1 MSIKSEF
8 DVSPDTIVLTTRTN
22 GDHIEIGPH
31 NMPPVHLGQAAAA
44 NLASLVNS
52 GDVLTVIIKKKV
64 E

>member
-1 MSIKSEF
+1 MKSEF

-31 NMPPVHLGQAAAA
+31 NMPPVHLGVEAAA
-44 NLASLVNS
+44 NLATLVNS
-52 GDVLTVIIKKKV
+52 GGILTVTIKKKV